1 MGVRAHLVSAL
12 MGADRLSDQGTADL
26 SGVRRYDIISFTT
39 YNDEEATRG
48 SRARRET

>member
-1 MGVRAHLVSAL
+1 MAL
-12 MGADRLSDQGTADL
+12 QAPTLHHPASDRGRADL

-48 SRARRET
+48 SRAGRET